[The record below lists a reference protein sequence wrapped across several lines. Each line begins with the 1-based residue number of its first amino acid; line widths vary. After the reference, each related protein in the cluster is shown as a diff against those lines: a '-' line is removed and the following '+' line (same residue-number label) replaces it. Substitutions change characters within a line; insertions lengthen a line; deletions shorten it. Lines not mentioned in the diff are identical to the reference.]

1 MKFRLDNFLAWT
13 ALSGLLLI
21 LAVRMTLLEVTIR
34 TIEHVSAAHTLHFP
48 GPSEIVGAGIITL
61 ALAGLALI
69 SAGKIRKI
77 AWLLLTFILLT
88 VALAVAGTF
97 QAANRFAALV
107 GVFDAGMGLL
117 AGWAMFILCTTDRRR
132 QWVVVVMIGFLTM
145 LCVKGCYQRWVEIPA
160 TTRMATHWTA
170 MRMAPALLVKAS
182 SGAERP
188 LARVTA

>member
-13 ALSGLLLI
+13 ALSGLLLL

-88 VALAVAGTF
+88 VALAVLRA
-97 QAANRFAALV
+97 
-107 GVFDAGMGLL
+107 
-117 AGWAMFILCTTDRRR
+117 WS
-132 QWVVVVMIGFLTM
+132 W
-145 LCVKGCYQRWVEIPA
+145 
-160 TTRMATHWTA
+160 
-170 MRMAPALLVKAS
+170 
-182 SGAERP
+182 
-188 LARVTA
+188 